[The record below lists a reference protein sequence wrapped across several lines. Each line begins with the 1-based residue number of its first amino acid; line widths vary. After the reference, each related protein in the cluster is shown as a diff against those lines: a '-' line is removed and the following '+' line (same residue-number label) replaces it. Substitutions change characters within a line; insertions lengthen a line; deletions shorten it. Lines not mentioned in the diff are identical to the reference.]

1 MLDSFEPMNLTQ
13 LGCQRYYEADALRYE
28 ERAIEATAAGYHDIA
43 AHLSGEA
50 ARFRAHCVM
59 LKEPPGSFLHEQA
72 VFFLESFHR

>member
-1 MLDSFEPMNLTQ
+1 MNLTQ
-13 LGCQRYYEADALRYE
+13 CMLGCPKQRLNYYEADALRYE
-28 ERAIEATAAGYHDIA
+28 ERATEATAAGYHDIA

-72 VFFLESFHR
+72 IFFLESFHR